1 MDIRLALLTG
11 ADIPIPECQLIMH
24 QPTISEIAFMG
35 EREFFT
41 ALQTITLHKSMFVD
55 KDKAVLDDITN
66 FQIFMTIVNGKETVD
81 KKNLVMSLFL
91 LTFPKYKVLL
101 TPRSILF
108 SDESGSH
115 IIDANNFEFFQ
126 QVFREVF
133 CVNSSDMDKQAFNPA
148 NEQAREIAEKL
159 MRGRQ
164 RVAAQNGDQ
173 NASIFSQYLSSLSIG
188 LKLSLLELKKYTMFQ
203 IFDSMERY
211 SLYTNW
217 DIDLRVRLA
226 GGKPDSQPDNWMQN
240 IH

>member
-1 MDIRLALLTG
+1 M
-11 ADIPIPECQLIMH
+11 E
-24 QPTISEIAFMG
+24 EIAFMG

-55 KDKAVLDDITN
+55 KDKGVLDNITN
-66 FQIFMTIVNGKETVD
+66 FQIFMTIVNGKETVE
-81 KKNLVMSLFL
+81 KKHMVQSLFL
-91 LTFPKYKVLL
+91 LTFPKYKVLF

-108 SDESGSH
+108 SDETGSH
-115 IIDANNFEFFQ
+115 IIDEGNFEILQ
-126 QVFREVF
+126 KTFREVF

-148 NEQAREIAEKL
+148 NEQARAIAEKL

-173 NASIFSQYLSSLSIG
+173 NASIFSQYLSSLSVG
-188 LKLSLLELKKYTMFQ
+188 LQLSLLELKKYTMFQ
-203 IFDSMERY
+203 VFDTMERY